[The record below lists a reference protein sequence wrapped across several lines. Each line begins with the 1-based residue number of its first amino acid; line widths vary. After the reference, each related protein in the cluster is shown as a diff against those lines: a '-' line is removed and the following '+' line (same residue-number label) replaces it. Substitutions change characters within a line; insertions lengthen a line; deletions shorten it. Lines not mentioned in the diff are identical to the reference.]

1 MKKDKMVVR
10 TPKKKENADTVK
22 SFSKKKKK
30 KRRKRKSKS
39 ELSQPTFFD

>member
-1 MKKDKMVVR
+1 MKKNKLVVR

-30 KRRKRKSKS
+30 RKKRKSKS
-39 ELSQPTFFD
+39 ALSQPTFFD